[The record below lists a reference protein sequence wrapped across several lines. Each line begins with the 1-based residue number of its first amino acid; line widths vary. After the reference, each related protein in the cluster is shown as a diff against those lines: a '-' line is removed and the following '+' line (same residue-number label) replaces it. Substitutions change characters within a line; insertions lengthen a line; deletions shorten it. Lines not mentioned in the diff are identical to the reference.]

1 MLYKFMYFLQ
11 YPPIGETI
19 ISKHYT
25 EPPVNLSLRDTTY
38 KHTQK
43 KELPSSRGR
52 LLTESNVVKI
62 LKPNEKLIYYLIFN
76 LSYLK

>member
-25 EPPVNLSLRDTTY
+25 EPPVNLSLRYTTY
-38 KHTQK
+38 KHTK
-43 KELPSSRGR
+43 K
-52 LLTESNVVKI
+52 K
-62 LKPNEKLIYYLIFN
+62 
-76 LSYLK
+76 SYHHLEGGS

>member
-43 KELPSSRGR
+43 K
-52 LLTESNVVKI
+52 
-62 LKPNEKLIYYLIFN
+62 
-76 LSYLK
+76 SYHHLEGGS